1 MASKDDE
8 SINSCETEGEPLNAE
23 KNHRPHWIQGNE
35 VTIAT
40 RRFGGFLFAKA
51 GNFFLTE
58 DCQANRRKVWQGHYI
73 DWNVRLRVLFPGA
86 EKESNTV
93 YIVTVADEI
102 KYAGLTQNA
111 IEHRWGL
118 TRKRS
123 LELPHYGYSFFIWH
137 SDVVD
142 YAIQAA
148 LGTRQGTKENLEAPE
163 VEYWICTNPYKLVDG
178 KLVNQHRE
186 IEATVI
192 SLEQPAWNSAG
203 K

>member
-1 MASKDDE
+1 MNVE
-8 SINSCETEGEPLNAE
+8 VNY
-23 KNHRPHWIQGNE
+23 RPPWLAGHE
-35 VTIAT
+35 ATVVT
-40 RRFGGFLFAKA
+40 RQFGGFSFAKV
-51 GNFFLTE
+51 GEFFLTE

-73 DWNVRLRVLFPGA
+73 DWNVRLRVLLRGA
-86 EKESNTV
+86 EKETNTV
-93 YIVTVADEI
+93 YVVTVADEI

-137 SDVVD
+137 SDVAD

-148 LGTRQGTKENLEAPE
+148 LGTRQGTKENLGAPA
-163 VEYWICTNPYKLVDG
+163 VEYWLCTNPYKFVDG
-178 KLVNQHRE
+178 NLLKQHRE
-186 IEATVI
+186 IEAAVI
-192 SLEQPAWNSAG
+192 RSEQPAWNTVG